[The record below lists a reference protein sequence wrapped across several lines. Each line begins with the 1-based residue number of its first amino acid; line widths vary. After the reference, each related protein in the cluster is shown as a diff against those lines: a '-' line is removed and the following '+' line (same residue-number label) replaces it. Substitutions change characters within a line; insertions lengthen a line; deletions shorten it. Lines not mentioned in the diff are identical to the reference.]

1 MRATLVLQDGTI
13 IKGDAFGAATTV
25 VGEVVFN
32 TSLTGYQEVITDP
45 SYRGQ
50 MVCMTVPHVGNT
62 GVNPEDIESDR
73 PQITAF
79 IVREVSPVV
88 SNWRANESLSD
99 YLNRHGIPGISQVD
113 TRALTRRL
121 RQQGILHAALSTDGR
136 HSTAELLQMAR
147 AWEGLDGRD
156 LVREVTCQ
164 EPYNWIDGT
173 QGEWRP
179 VLAGQ
184 SKAQAPDSNYGAAQ
198 SGAERLPLV
207 VAYDFGI
214 KHNILRR
221 LTSHGLRV
229 TVVPASMPASAV
241 LALAPDGIFLSN
253 GPGDPTGVP
262 YAVEAVRVLME
273 NEIPLFGICLGHQI
287 IGLALG
293 AKTYKL
299 KFGHH
304 GSNQPVSD
312 IDATN
317 VQITAQNHNYAVDG
331 NTLPSHVLIT
341 HQNLNDGTVEGLR
354 LTDRP
359 VFCVQYHPEA
369 SPGPHDADLLF
380 ERFAR
385 DGASTRRQTSGAE
398 TTQRNRGSR
407 RMTRIFNV
415 AMIGLGN
422 VGRNFLAILDEKAS
436 RLEKQ
441 YGLAS
446 ACHLCCRQ
454 QRSGHQP

>member
-1 MRATLVLQDGTI
+1 MTTAHATPATLVLADGTVFH
-13 IKGDAFGAATTV
+13 GRAFGAAATV

-62 GVNPEDIESDR
+62 GINPEDVESDR

-79 IVREVSPVV
+79 IVREVSPII
-88 SNWRANESLSD
+88 SSWRAHETLPD
-99 YLNRHGIPGISQVD
+99 YLARHGIPGISEVD

-121 RQQGILHAALSTDGR
+121 RDKGVLPAALCTDGS
-136 HSTAELLQMAR
+136 HTEVELLEMAR
-147 AWEGLDGRD
+147 TWEGLDGRD

-164 EPYNWIDGT
+164 EPFHWVDGT
-173 QGEWRP
+173 RVEWSPVASGRDLAAPALPADDAGETA
-179 VLAGQ
+179 V
-184 SKAQAPDSNYGAAQ
+184 
-198 SGAERLPLV
+198 PLV

-229 TVVPASMPASAV
+229 TVVPAHTTAGEVM
-241 LALAPDGIFLSN
+241 ALEPDGIFLSN
-253 GPGDPTGVP
+253 GPGDPAGVP
-262 YAVEAVRVLME
+262 YAAEAVSRLLE
-273 NEIPLFGICLGHQI
+273 TGIPTFGICLGHQI

-293 AKTYKL
+293 GRTYKL

-312 IDATN
+312 SSATN
-317 VQITAQNHNYAVDG
+317 VQITAQNHNYAVDEA
-331 NTLPSHVLIT
+331 TLPARAEVT
-341 HQNLNDGTVEGLR
+341 HRNLNDGTVEGLR

-380 ERFAR
+380 ARFAR
-385 DGASTRRQTSGAE
+385 LVKEHTDGGQ
-398 TTQRNRGSR
+398 
-407 RMTRIFNV
+407 
-415 AMIGLGN
+415 
-422 VGRNFLAILDEKAS
+422 
-436 RLEKQ
+436 
-441 YGLAS
+441 
-446 ACHLCCRQ
+446 
-454 QRSGHQP
+454 

>member
-1 MRATLVLQDGTI
+1 MTATLVLADGTVYQGI
-13 IKGDAFGAATTV
+13 AFGAAATV

-62 GVNPEDIESDR
+62 GVNPEDVESDQ

-88 SNWRANESLSD
+88 SNWRANETLPD
-99 YLNRHGIPGISQVD
+99 YLARHGIPGISEVD

-121 RQQGILHAALSTDGR
+121 RDKGVLHAALCTDGSR
-136 HSTAELLQMAR
+136 TPEQLLEMAR

-156 LVREVTCQ
+156 LVKEVTCH
-164 EPYNWIDGT
+164 EPYHWIAGT
-173 QGEWRP
+173 
-179 VLAGQ
+179 
-184 SKAQAPDSNYGAAQ
+184 
-198 SGAERLPLV
+198 GAEWTPVPAGRDVGEEETAPATAETAQPQTPLV

-229 TVVPASMPASAV
+229 TVVPANTPARDV
-241 LALAPDGIFLSN
+241 LALQPDGIFLSN
-253 GPGDPTGVP
+253 GPGDPAGVP
-262 YAVEAVRVLME
+262 YAAAAVSELLETR
-273 NEIPLFGICLGHQI
+273 IPTFGICLGHQI

-293 AKTYKL
+293 GETYKL

-312 IDATN
+312 VSATN
-317 VQITAQNHNYAVDG
+317 VQITAQNHNYAVRDEG
-331 NTLPSHVLIT
+331 LPGSVEIT
-341 HQNLNDGTVEGLR
+341 HRNLNDGTVEGLR
-354 LTDRP
+354 LLDRP

-380 ERFAR
+380 ARFAR
-385 DGASTRRQTSGAE
+385 MVKEYA
-398 TTQRNRGSR
+398 RGR
-407 RMTRIFNV
+407 V
-415 AMIGLGN
+415 
-422 VGRNFLAILDEKAS
+422 
-436 RLEKQ
+436 
-441 YGLAS
+441 
-446 ACHLCCRQ
+446 
-454 QRSGHQP
+454 

>member
-1 MRATLVLQDGTI
+1 MNARLVLADGTVFR
-13 IKGDAFGAATTV
+13 GTAFGATTTV

-62 GVNPEDIESDR
+62 GINAEDVESDQ

-88 SNWRANESLSD
+88 SNWRANETLTD
-99 YLNRHGIPGISQVD
+99 YLERHNIPGISEID
-113 TRALTRRL
+113 TRALTRLL
-121 RQQGILHAALSTDGR
+121 RDKGVMHAALSTDGR
-136 HSTAELLQMAR
+136 HTDAELLAMAH

-156 LVREVTCQ
+156 LVKEVTCQ
-164 EPYNWIDGT
+164 EPYHWIDGT
-173 QGEWRP
+173 EVQWTP
-179 VLAGQ
+179 VAAGRNLEGDNLPGT
-184 SKAQAPDSNYGAAQ
+184 SESATRTA
-198 SGAERLPLV
+198 PLV

-229 TVVPASMPASAV
+229 TVVPAHTPAADV
-241 LALAPDGIFLSN
+241 LAMNPDGIFLSN
-253 GPGDPTGVP
+253 GPGDPAGVP
-262 YAVEAVRVLME
+262 YATAAVS
-273 NEIPLFGICLGHQI
+273 EILESHIPTFGICLGHQI
-287 IGLALG
+287 IGRALG
-293 AKTYKL
+293 GETYKL

-312 IDATN
+312 VSATN
-317 VQITAQNHNYAVDG
+317 VQITAQNHNYAVRDEG
-331 NTLPSHVLIT
+331 LPSHVEIT
-341 HQNLNDGTVEGLR
+341 HRNLNDGTVEGIR

-380 ERFAR
+380 ARFAQMVR
-385 DGASTRRQTSGAE
+385 EHALRQENT
-398 TTQRNRGSR
+398 
-407 RMTRIFNV
+407 
-415 AMIGLGN
+415 
-422 VGRNFLAILDEKAS
+422 
-436 RLEKQ
+436 
-441 YGLAS
+441 
-446 ACHLCCRQ
+446 
-454 QRSGHQP
+454 P

>member
-1 MRATLVLQDGTI
+1 MATLVLQDGTI
-13 IKGDAFGAATTV
+13 YRGRAFGAATTV

-50 MVCMTVPHVGNT
+50 MVCMTVSHVGNT
-62 GVNPEDIESDR
+62 GVNAEDVESDQ

-88 SNWRANESLSD
+88 SNWRANETLDS
-99 YLNRHGIPGISQVD
+99 YLARHNIPGISEID

-121 RQQGILHAALSTDGR
+121 RDQGVLHAALSTDGA
-136 HSTAELLQMAR
+136 HSDEALLALAQG
-147 AWEGLDGRD
+147 WEGLDGRD

-164 EPYNWIDGT
+164 EPYHWVDGT
-173 QGEWRP
+173 RVEWTP
-179 VLAGQ
+179 VSSEGKSLSANE
-184 SKAQAPDSNYGAAQ
+184 AQAARGDVPH
-198 SGAERLPLV
+198 V

-229 TVVPASMPASAV
+229 TVVPATTPAAEV
-241 LALAPDGIFLSN
+241 LALQPDGIFLSN
-253 GPGDPTGVP
+253 GPGDPAGVP
-262 YAVEAVRVLME
+262 YAAEAVRTLLTT
-273 NEIPLFGICLGHQI
+273 NIPTFGICLGHQI

-293 AKTYKL
+293 GETYKL

-304 GSNQPVSD
+304 GGNQPVSD
-312 IDATN
+312 SSSTN
-317 VQITAQNHNYAVDG
+317 VQITAQNHNYAVDAG
-331 NTLPSHVLIT
+331 KLPANVEIT
-341 HQNLNDGTVEGLR
+341 HRNLNDNTVEGMR

-380 ERFAR
+380 ARFAKL
-385 DGASTRRQTSGAE
+385 
-398 TTQRNRGSR
+398 
-407 RMTRIFNV
+407 V
-415 AMIGLGN
+415 
-422 VGRNFLAILDEKAS
+422 KAH
-436 RLEKQ
+436 
-441 YGLAS
+441 A
-446 ACHLCCRQ
+446 Q
-454 QRSGHQP
+454 QN